1 MPREITYHA
10 IYYGNGSGSAMT
22 DFGRQVGEWQ
32 VFYATIMGCSATL
45 LGLLFVSVSLNRPII
60 KHRDNVHLMFYS
72 RQTFGLF
79 LSIISISL
87 TFLIPNQSTMGIGIP
102 LTCIGAAGLYTAARG
117 LISRL
122 LMKEYGEGLRR
133 YGWPTLAFT
142 SIVFAALHVL
152 FFLDTP
158 SLSLVM
164 AGMIM
169 LLVSA
174 TRSSWF
180 FLMDLQE
187 K

>member
-1 MPREITYHA
+1 
-10 IYYGNGSGSAMT
+10 MT
-22 DFGRQVGEWQ
+22 DFSRQVGEWQ
-32 VFYATIMGCSATL
+32 VFYATIMGCAATL
-45 LGLLFVSVSLNRPII
+45 LGLLYVSVSLNRQII
-60 KHRDNVHLMFYS
+60 KHRDNPHLLFYS

-87 TFLIPNQSTMGIGIP
+87 TFLIPNQSTTGIGIP
-102 LTCIGAAGLYTAARG
+102 LTCIGAAGLYAAARG

-122 LMKEYGEGLRR
+122 LMKEYAVALRR
-133 YGWPTLAFT
+133 YGLPACAF
-142 SIVFAALHVL
+142 SGIVFAALHVL
-152 FFLDTP
+152 FFLDTQ

>member
-1 MPREITYHA
+1 
-10 IYYGNGSGSAMT
+10 MT
-22 DFGRQVGEWQ
+22 DFSRHVGEWQ

-45 LGLLFVSVSLNRPII
+45 LGLLFVSVSLNKSVITH
-60 KHRDNVHLMFYS
+60 KDNVHLKLYS

-87 TFLIPNQSTMGIGIP
+87 TLLIPRQTPEGIGIP
-102 LTCIGAAGLYTAARG
+102 LTLIGASGFYTALRGFIAR
-117 LISRL
+117 LR
-122 LMKEYGEGLRR
+122 MKDYREAFRR
-133 YGWPTLAFT
+133 YGWPCLAFT
-142 SIVFAALHVL
+142 AIIFASLHVL
-152 FFLDTP
+152 FFLDTQ

-180 FLMDLQE
+180 FLIDLEE

>member
-1 MPREITYHA
+1 
-10 IYYGNGSGSAMT
+10 MT
-22 DFGRQVGEWQ
+22 DFSRQVGQWQ
-32 VFYATIMGCSATL
+32 VFYATIMGCAATL
-45 LGLLFVSVSLNRPII
+45 LGLLFVSVSLNRSII
-60 KHRDNVHLMFYS
+60 RHRDNAHLMFYS

-79 LSIISISL
+79 LSIISVSL
-87 TFLIPNQSTMGIGIP
+87 TFLIPDQSTAGIGIP
-102 LTCIGAAGLYTAARG
+102 LTCIGASGLYAAARG

-122 LMKEYGEGLRR
+122 LMKEYMPALRR
-133 YGWPTLAFT
+133 YGLPAIAF
-142 SIVFAALHVL
+142 SAIIFASLHVL
-152 FFLDTP
+152 FFLDAQ

-187 K
+187 KR